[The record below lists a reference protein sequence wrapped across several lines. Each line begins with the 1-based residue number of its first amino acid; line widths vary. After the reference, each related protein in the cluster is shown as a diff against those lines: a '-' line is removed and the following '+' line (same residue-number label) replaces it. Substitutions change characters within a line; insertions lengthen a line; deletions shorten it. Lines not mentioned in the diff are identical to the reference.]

1 MLEQEEKVNKANVTA
16 MELLGQLKE
25 ADAEIEHL
33 RAQVSELQGKVK
45 NLQSYADV
53 YTAVKGD
60 EVDQALA
67 EFLNNF

>member
-1 MLEQEEKVNKANVTA
+1 M
-16 MELLGQLKE
+16 
-25 ADAEIEHL
+25 

-45 NLQSYADV
+45 NLQSYADC